1 MAKKSASPF
10 DTIESAHGF
19 VQFLSSTLAETKKE
33 VSADIERE
41 INGDPNRRRD
51 AMLVAMYNL
60 ERLEYHLT
68 RSARLLN
75 DLRSIRRLL
84 LEERTSSGK
93 VARVPQPVEAA
104 HAATV
109 PKNGKAVAV
118 A

>member
-10 DTIESAHGF
+10 DTIESAHSF

-33 VSADIERE
+33 VSAEVE
-41 INGDPNRRRD
+41 CEVGNPNRRRD
-51 AMLVAMYNL
+51 ALLVAVYNL

-84 LEERTSSGK
+84 LEERAKAGRTTVTQPTST
-93 VARVPQPVEAA
+93 A
-104 HAATV
+104 HSTAV
-109 PKNGKAVAV
+109 PKNGHPVA
-118 A
+118 AA